1 MKRYFYHVSY
11 YKAGEKMDGV
21 GDVIIDTP
29 EPIKTAETIN
39 RIREV
44 IKTDSEDKD
53 ATVVILG
60 FTLLR
65 IETVKTEEVAA
76 T

>member
-1 MKRYFYHVSY
+1 VSY
-11 YKAGEKMDGV
+11 YKAGKKEDGV
-21 GDVIIDTP
+21 GDCVINTP
-29 EPIKTAETIN
+29 EPIKTAKTVN

-44 IKTDSEDKD
+44 IKADGEDKD

-65 IETVKTEEVAA
+65 IEDAEPEEVG

>member
-1 MKRYFYHVSY
+1 VSY
-11 YKAGEKMDGV
+11 YRSGEKVDGV

-39 RIREV
+39 RVREV
-44 IKTDSEDKD
+44 IKTDGGDQD

-65 IETVKTEEVAA
+65 IETAKTEEVA

>member
-1 MKRYFYHVSY
+1 MKRYYYHVSY
-11 YKAGEKMDGV
+11 YKAGKKEDGV
-21 GDVIIDTP
+21 GDCVIHTP
-29 EPIKTAETIN
+29 EPIKTAETIK

-44 IKTDSEDKD
+44 IKTDGEDKD

-65 IETVKTEEVAA
+65 IETVKTEEVTA

>member
-1 MKRYFYHVSY
+1 
-11 YKAGEKMDGV
+11 V

-29 EPIKTAETIN
+29 EPIKTAKTIN

-44 IKTDSEDKD
+44 IKADGEDKD

-65 IETVKTEEVAA
+65 IEDAEPEEVE

>member
-1 MKRYFYHVSY
+1 MKRYYYHVSY
-11 YKAGEKMDGV
+11 YRSGKKENGV
-21 GDVIIDTP
+21 GDVVIDTP

-39 RIREV
+39 RIREI
-44 IKTDSEDKD
+44 IKTNRGDQD

-65 IETVKTEEVAA
+65 IETVKTEEVE

>member
-1 MKRYFYHVSY
+1 MKRYYYHVSY
-11 YKAGEKMDGV
+11 YRAGEKVDGV

-29 EPIKTAETIN
+29 EPIKTAQTIN

-44 IKTDSEDKD
+44 IKADGEDKD

-65 IETVKTEEVAA
+65 IEDAEPEEVE